1 MSSTIKLS
9 QTISL
14 ASKYIYNSPLL
25 YTNDGELAFRA
36 GDFVRQFILSPPF
49 AWRWNRG
56 FAEPIQTVI
65 GQTDYTI
72 SVSDFGWLEKA
83 YITFPSTGLFTTDI
97 QIASRSSNVV
107 TLQLGTNPQILGF
120 STGQIV
126 TVADVTDSSFEGY
139 QKFYVTELGS
149 NTIQYAQVGPDAT
162 SMGGKL
168 SYLIPSTSNT
178 LQTKELEVKPN
189 LAVESVLG
197 LPAFI
202 CPIGD
207 DNNGTITFR
216 LMPAPDQVYTLG
228 INYQRSAPT
237 FSKLSDTWSPIPDY
251 LSYLYTSGF
260 ISMAYEYKGDER
272 FAYSRQ
278 QFFRQVLAA
287 SDGVEDS
294 IKNIFLEPK
303 LIADR
308 QAQNIQQ
315 MGTLARQGRI
325 S

>member
-9 QTISL
+9 QTVSL

-56 FAEPIQTVI
+56 FVAPIQTVV
-65 GQTDYTI
+65 GQSDYT
-72 SVSDFGWLEKA
+72 VSIPDFGWLEKA
-83 YITFPSTGLFTTDI
+83 YISFPPSGNNSANIITAT
-97 QIASRSSNVV
+97 RSGNVV
-107 TLQLGTNPQILGF
+107 TLQLSVNPTTLGF
-120 STGQIV
+120 TGGQTI
-126 TVADVTDSSFEGY
+126 TVANSSDASFDGY
-139 QKFYVTELGS
+139 QAFQISSL
-149 NTIQYAQVGPDAT
+149 
-162 SMGGKL
+162 
-168 SYLIPSTSNT
+168 TSNT
-178 LQTKELEVKPN
+178 VVYNQIGTNSVATGGVLINQNAAIPGTLKTLELEVKSP

-197 LPAFI
+197 QPAFI
-202 CPIGD
+202 SSVAD
-207 DNNGTITFR
+207 DNNGNITFR
-216 LMPAPDQVYTLG
+216 IMALPDQVYTLN
-228 INYQRSAPT
+228 IIYQRSAPT

-308 QAQNIQQ
+308 QVQNTQQ